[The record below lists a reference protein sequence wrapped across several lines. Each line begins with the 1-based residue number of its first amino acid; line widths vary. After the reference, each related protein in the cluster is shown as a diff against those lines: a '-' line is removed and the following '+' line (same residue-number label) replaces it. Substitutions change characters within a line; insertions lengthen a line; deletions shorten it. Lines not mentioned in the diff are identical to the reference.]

1 MVSFFQVAHNLK
13 RYDTTKEESVSN
25 LHSWYSQVA
34 AYSPEAT
41 TLLIG
46 MRLFPFYGLSHVIA
60 LKLGNKVDLP
70 QDKYSNIDQLAQ
82 EFADGIEMHNWLRV

>member
-1 MVSFFQVAHNLK
+1 
-13 RYDTTKEESVSN
+13 
-25 LHSWYSQVA
+25 
-34 AYSPEAT
+34 
-41 TLLIG
+41 